1 MSQPSRI
8 LVLLGI
14 LAALIF
20 WFMPSC
26 ANEPDIEP
34 EMVRIPGGT
43 FRMGSNNGNDEEKPV
58 HRVTVSDFYM
68 GKYEVT
74 NAQYCAFLNE
84 KGNQSQD
91 TVAWLD
97 TDGSWGDEYCRI
109 YAEGDIFK
117 VEKGYENYP
126 VIYVSWYGAKAY
138 CDWLSE
144 KTGKKYRLPTEAE
157 WEYAAGNGEKHTKY
171 SWGDEE
177 PAGKKG
183 GNVADETFLADEFIK
198 KKLSSI
204 FNKNVEKMR
213 ELIFRGYTDGYIY
226 TAPVGQFNAN
236 EFRLHD
242 MTGNVWEWCQDWLDI
257 DYYKNSPS
265 SNPQGPDSGRSRIC
279 RGGSWD
285 DDPSHAWV
293 ASRGSLVPNRCYE
306 HVGFRIVGD

>member
-84 KGNQSQD
+84 KGNQKQD
-91 TVAWLD
+91 TIAWLD

-144 KTGKKYRLPTEAE
+144 KTGKKYRLPTETE

-183 GNVADETFLADEFIK
+183 GNVSDETFLADEFIK
-198 KKLSSI
+198 K
-204 FNKNVEKMR
+204 
-213 ELIFRGYTDGYIY
+213 
-226 TAPVGQFNAN
+226 
-236 EFRLHD
+236 
-242 MTGNVWEWCQDWLDI
+242 
-257 DYYKNSPS
+257 
-265 SNPQGPDSGRSRIC
+265 
-279 RGGSWD
+279 
-285 DDPSHAWV
+285 
-293 ASRGSLVPNRCYE
+293 
-306 HVGFRIVGD
+306 